1 VKLIGSNPVRG
12 VVDADGTEHHAS
24 VVVGA
29 DGRRS
34 TVARLVAAPKE
45 LDHPAARLLL
55 YRYVSGYTNAK
66 GEPGP
71 EFSLLGN
78 EMAYAFP
85 SDHGFTCIA
94 LTVPLDASQVV
105 RANLEAFFDTRLAEH
120 QGIWPRYRASTPH
133 GRIVAGRPSDDYVR
147 RAAGPGWALVGDSG
161 THQDP
166 WSGAGMDTAARQA
179 RVLADALAS
188 GGSDWPARYAVARD
202 EVTLDRYR
210 DTVATAPDLSV
221 LLAD

>member
-1 VKLIGSNPVRG
+1 
-12 VVDADGTEHHAS
+12 VVDADGAEHHAS

-45 LDHPAARLLL
+45 LEHPAARVLL
-55 YRYVSGYTNAK
+55 YRYVSGYTGAI

-85 SDHGFTCIA
+85 SDHGITCIA
-94 LTVPLDASQVV
+94 LTVPLGAFESA
-105 RANLEAFFDTRLAEH
+105 RANPGAFFDTHLTEH

-166 WSGAGMDTAARQA
+166 WSGLGMDTAARQA
-179 RVLADALAS
+179 RVLADSLAS
-188 GGSDWPARYAVARD
+188 GEPDWPARYAAARD
-202 EVTLDRYR
+202 TVTLDRYKE
-210 DTVATAPDLSV
+210 TVAAAPDLSV
-221 LLAD
+221 LSAA